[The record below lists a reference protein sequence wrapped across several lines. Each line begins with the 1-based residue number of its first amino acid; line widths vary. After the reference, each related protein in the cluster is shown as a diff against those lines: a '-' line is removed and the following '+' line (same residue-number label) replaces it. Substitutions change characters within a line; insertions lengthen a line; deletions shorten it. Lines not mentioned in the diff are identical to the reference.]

1 MNEVNEPETLLTRSE
16 SLARARRIA
25 WLFDETVRLPGGF
38 RVGLDGLLGLIP
50 VVGDLIGL
58 AASLG
63 IVDIAR
69 REGVPAGVQVRMLAN
84 IGIDAAVGAIPLVGD
99 LFDFGWKAN
108 ARNVALLERALDL
121 RPPVEASCRSRIPD
135 STSSGDPT

>member
-1 MNEVNEPETLLTRSE
+1 MTDTPPSASSPD

-58 AASLG
+58 AAALG

-84 IGIDAAVGAIPLVGD
+84 VGIDAAIGAIPVVGD

-108 ARNVALLERALDL
+108 ARNVALLERALDV
-121 RPPVEASCRSRIPD
+121 RPPVEASSRSPASRPP
-135 STSSGDPT
+135 SSGDPS

>member
-1 MNEVNEPETLLTRSE
+1 MNEPEPTSARADA
-16 SLARARRIA
+16 LARARRIA

-38 RVGLDGLLGLIP
+38 RIGLDGLLGLIP

-69 REGVPAGVQVRMLAN
+69 RQGVPAGVQARMIAN
-84 IGIDAAVGAIPLVGD
+84 IGIDAAIGAIPVAGD
-99 LFDFGWKAN
+99 LFDFAWKAN
-108 ARNVALLERALDL
+108 ARNVALLERALVVG
-121 RPPVEASCRSRIPD
+121 PPVEASSRSHPVRPP
-135 STSSGDPT
+135 SSGDPS

>member
-1 MNEVNEPETLLTRSE
+1 
-16 SLARARRIA
+16 
-25 WLFDETVRLPGGF
+25 
-38 RVGLDGLLGLIP
+38 
-50 VVGDLIGL
+50 
-58 AASLG
+58 
-63 IVDIAR
+63 
-69 REGVPAGVQVRMLAN
+69 MLAN

>member
-1 MNEVNEPETLLTRSE
+1 MTDSAPSASRLE

-38 RVGLDGLLGLIP
+38 RVGLDGLLGLVP

-69 REGVPAGVQVRMLAN
+69 REGVPAGVQARMVAN
-84 IGIDAAVGAIPLVGD
+84 IGIDAAIGAIPVVGD

-108 ARNVALLERALDL
+108 VRNVALLERALDA
-121 RPPVEASCRSRIPD
+121 RPPVEASSPSPTSRPP
-135 STSSGDPT
+135 SSGDPS